1 MAGTLLLSILG
12 LASLPL
18 AAFEPGPRLAWQ
30 ESETRAVCAGV
41 YGRVRK
47 LSDGSLMLAYS
58 DGPSCQVRRSTD
70 GGRSFGAAVI
80 VASDTGY
87 DDTNA
92 ELIELG
98 NGCLLFGYN
107 CRPQAASQGR
117 LSYQIRT
124 RLSRD
129 FGATWE
135 APVIAYEAG
144 KTGDVGCW
152 EPVFLQLPSGKVL
165 LFFANEAPFPD
176 NTDQEIG
183 MLGSDDQGASWKD
196 YRRIAYRARYRD
208 GMPVP
213 ALLADGQ
220 TLACAIEDNGL
231 VPGNFKPTL
240 LTTTLSDLWTSGA
253 LDASS
258 PKRWGALRSDV
269 LPPAYTTCAAPY
281 LAVLPDGSTV
291 LSIQGDEGR
300 TSSVSMPRVY
310 LGSSAAKDFHS
321 ASIPFP
327 WLPSTATGLWNSL
340 TVLDEDTVAL
350 VSSVAGVPTSFGNEA
365 LWLSKARVLR
375 PLRAQRRP
383 DSLPHPSATA
393 PWPAFAGA
401 KPPLFIG
408 SDRGASLT
416 ADAAW
421 DDTQL
426 HVRLRVTGSPSDP
439 TAASCRLEIYLD
451 PQNLN
456 TSAVVAGLRR
466 YGVRAA
472 VTTPET
478 WQGSASGWATASG
491 SLATVST
498 AGDASG
504 YTALLSIPW
513 SELGGRPALGSG
525 WGLHLRMADSSQGST
540 RYQDLGDDNP
550 DRPATWFQV
559 SLEDDQGPPQLL
571 LQPLSQTLSEG
582 KDLTL
587 SVQAGGYGPFTYTWT
602 RDGSIIPGATEANLT
617 LSGLTQ
623 SETGNYVVIV
633 GNPSGNTQSIPAR
646 VSLAEGVHSGLA
658 NLSTRALVNRDSSV
672 LIAGFV
678 VSGSSPRRL
687 LVRGIGPALASTFTS
702 LFKADEVAHDTEIS
716 VYSGSSVIASDD
728 NWSAQPI
735 AEAIGSAASGV
746 GAFALPS
753 GSLDASLVLSV
764 GPGAYT
770 AILRSKDGTPR
781 IGLVELYDLDDPGR
795 ARLTNLSS
803 RGFVSPGKGLM
814 ISGLS
819 VRGEARRFLI
829 RGIGPGLT
837 ALLPEL
843 FPAGSVLADPK
854 LRIVDSSGTVV
865 ASNDNWQDS
874 DSTLGTL
881 MQAAGAFA
889 LPVLSRD
896 SALAVTLPDGNYTA
910 LVEDRNEGSG
920 IALVEIYDLNP

>member
-1 MAGTLLLSILG
+1 MPALLLGTLG

-18 AAFEPGPRLAWQ
+18 PAFEPGPRLAWQ
-30 ESETRAVCAGV
+30 EAETHAVCAGV
-41 YGRVRK
+41 YGRVRQ

-80 VASDTGY
+80 VANDTGY

-135 APVIAYEAG
+135 TPVIAYEAG

-152 EPVFLQLPSGKVL
+152 EPVFLQLPSGKVML
-165 LFFANEAPFPD
+165 LFANEAPFPD
-176 NTDQEIG
+176 SSDQEIG
-183 MLGSDDQGASWKD
+183 MLVSDDQGASWKD
-196 YRRIAYRARYRD
+196 YRRISHRARYRD

-240 LTTTLSDLWTSGA
+240 LTTALSDLWSSGA

-281 LAVLPDGSTV
+281 LAVLPDGTTV

-310 LGSSAAKDFHS
+310 LGSPAARDFHS

-327 WLPSTATGLWNSL
+327 WLPSSATGLWNSL
-340 TVLDEDTVAL
+340 TVLDADTVAL
-350 VSSVAGVPTSFGNEA
+350 VSSVAGVSTSYGNEA

-383 DSLPHPSATA
+383 DSLPQASALS
-393 PWPAFAGA
+393 PWPEIAGA
-401 KPPLFIG
+401 KPPLFVG
-408 SDRGASLT
+408 SDRGASLG

-421 DDTQL
+421 NDTQL
-426 HVRLRVTGSPSDP
+426 FVRLRVTGAPSDP
-439 TAASCRLEIYLD
+439 TAASCRVELSLD
-451 PQNLN
+451 VQNLN
-456 TSAVVAGLRR
+456 TSTVVAGQRR
-466 YGVRAA
+466 YGVRASA
-472 VTTPET
+472 ITPDT
-478 WQGSASGWATASG
+478 WQGSASGWTSVSG

-513 SELGGRPALGSG
+513 TELGGRPSPGSG
-525 WGLHLRMADSSQGST
+525 WGLHLRLADTSQGST

-550 DRPATWFQV
+550 DKPASWFQV
-559 SLEDDQGPPQLL
+559 SLEDDKGPPQFLT
-571 LQPLSQTLSEG
+571 QPLSQTLTEG
-582 KDLTL
+582 RSLTL
-587 SVQAGGYGPFTYTWT
+587 TAQAGGYGPFAYAWT
-602 RDGSIIPGATEANLT
+602 HNGVPIPGATEASLT
-617 LSGLTQ
+617 LSGLTRADAG
-623 SETGNYVVIV
+623 TYVVNV
-633 GNPSGNTQSIPAR
+633 SNPSGSTQSNPALI
-646 VSLAEGVHSGLA
+646 SLAEGVHAGLA

-702 LFKADEVAHDTEIS
+702 LFKADEVAHDTGIS

-728 NWSAQPI
+728 DWSAQPL
-735 AEAIGSAASGV
+735 ADAVGRAASGV

-753 GSLDASLVLSV
+753 GSLDAGLVLSV

-781 IGLVELYDLDDPGR
+781 IGLVELYDLDDPGT

-843 FPAGSVLADPK
+843 FPAGSVLPDPQ
-854 LRIVDSSGTVV
+854 LRIVDSSGTLV
-865 ASNDNWQDS
+865 ASNDNWQDGDAS
-874 DSTLGTL
+874 LGAL
-881 MQAAGAFA
+881 MQASGAFA
-889 LPVLSRD
+889 LPALSKD
-896 SALAVTLPDGNYTA
+896 AALAVTLPAGNYTA
-910 LVEDRNEGSG
+910 LVEDRNGGPG